1 MPYPIQNRTN
11 VWKKQRHSRFQFVES
26 VQINGQGALTVQ
38 LLESMQLEELTS
50 SPNCIRES
58 SRFHFKPVVVTCS
71 QTIPPRGISPHV
83 LPSPLRYSLQRSIQV
98 DPGGNTRKVLFEP
111 TRTKSLKNR
120 FASIKEL
127 MIPKAWSKRPPR
139 SQYTITSRLLPGTPS
154 NGCS

>member
-1 MPYPIQNRTN
+1 M
-11 VWKKQRHSRFQFVES
+11 
-26 VQINGQGALTVQ
+26 Q
-38 LLESMQLEELTS
+38 LLESMQLDELTS

-71 QTIPPRGISPHV
+71 QTKPPRGISPHV

-98 DPGGNTRKVLFEP
+98 DPGGNRRKVLFEP

-127 MIPKAWSKRPPR
+127 MIPT
-139 SQYTITSRLLPGTPS
+139 QQRLLVNMKQALVQIGIVLIGVPHDVGAVGFVIGDDVVL
-154 NGCS
+154 NGVKVTLRVRSTIEQKP